1 MRHYLGMSFYPYVIA
16 SMIVLRSGSGN
27 SDRLISGSLALKR
40 PMEYGQRKEQEDE
53 KDKTESLG
61 KF

>member
-1 MRHYLGMSFYPYVIA
+1 LLSTEE
-16 SMIVLRSGSGN
+16 LRSGSGN

-40 PMEYGQRKEQEDE
+40 PMEYGQRKEQGDE